1 MPFNQLQMLINQL
14 RILKQRILNK
24 SSRISKPFLLIS
36 THQRRIVELVS
47 LKELLGDWTQCLQ
60 DISQISTDA
69 QAIEDDIKHFNIIK
83 LAEDVDSL
91 YNEVQQAL
99 KDCTGSVAM
108 NTDWIQC
115 AKDAVQLASDVDQLV
130 LSISRMMLLTSI
142 SKSLKLMQMPSTLQL
157 RRLLLTA
164 APQLT

>member
-36 THQRRIVELVS
+36 
-47 LKELLGDWTQCLQ
+47 GDWTQCLQ